1 MEEYNGCSAPST
13 LPTLA
18 HCDTAV
24 SLILIEILFHNTY
37 KSGSSNEDTLDTN
50 QIALQFMIHFSKS
63 KTSFE
68 AFNLRLG

>member
-1 MEEYNGCSAPST
+1 VLYVPR
-13 LPTLA
+13 
-18 HCDTAV
+18 DTEA
-24 SLILIEILFHNTY
+24 SLVTIKILFHNTY

-50 QIALQFMIHFSKS
+50 QIALQFMIHLSES